1 MLGNKALIIFQ
12 VSLGLGLVC
21 GHYYVSTEKYE
32 DLQTGGGEAITEV
45 EGYGPSGPPAP
56 VPIEVRTDF

>member
-1 MLGNKALIIFQ
+1 MLGKKALIIFQ
-12 VSLGLGLVC
+12 LSLGLVC
-21 GHYYVSTEKYE
+21 SHYYVSTEKYE

-45 EGYGPSGPPAP
+45 EGYGPSGPLDP